1 MELLPHLIVG
11 VVVIAASTV
20 LARRLSIA
28 GPLVLVAIGLVASLF
43 LPPFTVDPEFIL
55 AGVLPPLLFA
65 AAVRLPAV
73 EFRRDARPI
82 AGLAVLLVVASSL
95 VLGAFFFWMIPE
107 LDFALAVALGA
118 ILSPTDAVATSIVKK
133 LGISPRVVTML
144 EGESLLNDATALVLL
159 RSAVAAV
166 AAGFSFWGT
175 VGTFALGVVVAIVIG
190 VAIGLLALRVRRWLA
205 NSAAST
211 AIGFVVPFAAYVPT
225 EHFGGS
231 GLVAAVVAGITVG
244 QGAVRWFTAEERISD
259 QLNWRTIEFLLEGAV
274 FLVMGL
280 ELRDLVTAN
289 IEEHN
294 GVGVA
299 LGLAVAALGIVLV
312 VRAAYVAGLVALQG
326 RRTRNDARRERLEA
340 INDRLDTFDPAA
352 VPVRAQ
358 RMRRGW
364 RRRTA
369 ERLAQNP
376 AAVERRVEGM
386 RDRIRRSLRDLDYY
400 QSSPL
405 GWKHGT
411 IIVWAGMRGV
421 VTLAAAQTLPQETPQ
436 RELLI
441 LTAFLVALI
450 SLLLQGLTLPAVIR
464 LLRIPPATQTTDAGA
479 ETARLRDELREA
491 ALERLK
497 SPGLIGPDGKPF
509 DPELLAGVGARMTE
523 PPREDG
529 DLTASSLR
537 DLRLVLIDA
546 MRQRLADLSREGTYA
561 SETLRHALAELDA
574 DQMSLEIRSDDSDTA
589 TP

>member
-20 LARRLSIA
+20 LARRLSVA

-43 LPPFTVDPEFIL
+43 LPPFSVDPEFIL

-95 VLGAFFFWMIPE
+95 VLGAFFSWMIPE

-274 FLVMGL
+274 FLIMGL

-326 RRTRNDARRERLEA
+326 RRTRSDARRERLEA
-340 INDRLDTFDPAA
+340 INDRLDAFDASA
-352 VPVRAQ
+352 VPARAQ

-369 ERLAQNP
+369 EHLAQNP

-441 LTAFLVALI
+441 LTAFFVALI
-450 SLLLQGLTLPAVIR
+450 SLLLQGLTLPALIR
-464 LLRIPPATQTTDAGA
+464 LLRVPPAASAGDAGG
-479 ETARLRDELREA
+479 ELSRLRDELRDA
-491 ALERLK
+491 ALARLQK
-497 SPGLIGPDGKPF
+497 PGLAGTDGKPF

-523 PPREDG
+523 PPRDDAE
-529 DLTASSLR
+529 LMASSMR

-574 DQMSLEIRSDDSDTA
+574 DQMSLEIRSGDTDDA
-589 TP
+589 P

>member
-20 LARRLSIA
+20 LARRLSVA

-43 LPPFTVDPEFIL
+43 LPPFAVDPEFIL

-82 AGLAVLLVVASSL
+82 AGLAVLLVVVSSL

-175 VGTFALGVVVAIVIG
+175 VGTFALGVLVAIVVG
-190 VAIGLLALRVRRWLA
+190 VAIGLLTLRVRRWLS

-274 FLVMGL
+274 FLIMGL

-299 LGLAVAALGIVLV
+299 VGLAVAALGIVLV
-312 VRAAYVAGLVALQG
+312 VRAAYVAVLVALQG
-326 RRTRNDARRERLEA
+326 RRTRGDARRERLEA
-340 INDRLDTFDPAA
+340 INDRLDAFDASA
-352 VPVRAQ
+352 VPVRTQ

-369 ERLAQNP
+369 EHLAQNP

-450 SLLLQGLTLPAVIR
+450 SLLLQGLSLPAVIR
-464 LLRIPPATQTTDAGA
+464 LLRIPPAAAAGDAGA
-479 ETARLRDELREA
+479 ELSRLRDELHDA
-491 ALERLK
+491 ALARLQK
-497 SPGLIGPDGKPF
+497 PGLTDPRGEPF
-509 DPELLAGVGARMTE
+509 EPALLAGVGARMTE
-523 PPREDG
+523 PPRDDAE
-529 DLTASSLR
+529 LTASSMR

-546 MRQRLADLSREGTYA
+546 MRQRLADLSHEGTYA

-574 DQMSLEIRSDDSDTA
+574 DQMSLEIRSNDTDGTA
-589 TP
+589 P

>member
-1 MELLPHLIVG
+1 VELLPHVIIG
-11 VVVIAASTV
+11 IVVIAASTV

-43 LPPFTVDPEFIL
+43 LPKFSVDPELIL

-65 AAVRLPAV
+65 AAVRLPAI

-82 AGLAVLLVVASSL
+82 AGLAVLLVVISSL
-95 VLGAFFFWMIPE
+95 VLGAFFFVMIPA

-175 VGTFALGVVVAIVIG
+175 VGTFAWGVLVAIVVG
-190 VAIGLLALRVRRWLA
+190 VVIGLLALRVRKWLA

-274 FLVMGL
+274 FLIMGL
-280 ELRDLVTAN
+280 ELRDLVSAN
-289 IEEHN
+289 VEKHN

-299 LGLAVAALGIVLV
+299 FGLALAALGIVLV
-312 VRAAYVAGLVALQG
+312 VRAAYVAALVALQS
-326 RRTRNDARRERLEA
+326 RRIRNDSLRERLEA
-340 INDRLDTFDPAA
+340 ISDRLDAFDPSAPPTPRRPRPSRFRAKAA
-352 VPVRAQ
+352 R
-358 RMRRGW
+358 
-364 RRRTA
+364 
-369 ERLAQNP
+369 RLARDP
-376 AAVERRVEGM
+376 GAAQRRVEGV
-386 RDRIRRSLRDLDYY
+386 RERIRRSLRDLDYY

-411 IIVWAGMRGV
+411 IIVWSGMRGV

-441 LTAFLVALI
+441 FTAFLVALI
-450 SLLLQGLTLPAVIR
+450 SLLLQGLTLPWVIR
-464 LLRIPPATQTTDAGA
+464 ALRIPPAAQTTDAAA
-479 ETARLRDELREA
+479 ELARLRGELRDA
-491 ALERLK
+491 ALQRLQK
-497 SPGLIGPDGKPF
+497 PGLADADGEPF
-509 DPELLAGVGARMTE
+509 DPHLLHGVGARMAE
-523 PPREDG
+523 PPSDDAALAASTMRE
-529 DLTASSLR
+529 
-537 DLRLVLIDA
+537 LRLVLIDA
-546 MRQRLADLSREGTYA
+546 MRQRLAELSREGSYA

-574 DQMSLEIRSDDSDTA
+574 DQMSLEIRREDAGGESS
-589 TP
+589 

>member
-1 MELLPHLIVG
+1 MELLPHVIIG
-11 VVVIAASTV
+11 IVVIAGSTV
-20 LARRLSIA
+20 LARRLSVA

-43 LPPFTVDPEFIL
+43 LPKFSVDPELIL

-65 AAVRLPAV
+65 AAVRLPAI

-82 AGLAVLLVVASSL
+82 AGLAVLLVVISSL
-95 VLGAFFFWMIPE
+95 VLGTFFFLMIPA

-175 VGTFALGVVVAIVIG
+175 VGTFAWGVLVAIVVG
-190 VAIGLLALRVRRWLA
+190 VVIGLLALRVRKWLA

-225 EHFGGS
+225 EHLGGS

-274 FLVMGL
+274 FLIMGL
-280 ELRDLVTAN
+280 ELRDLVSAN
-289 IEEHN
+289 VEKHN

-299 LGLAVAALGIVLV
+299 FGLALAALGIVLV
-312 VRAAYVAGLVALQG
+312 VRALYVAALVALQG
-326 RRTRNDARRERLEA
+326 RRVRNNAHRARLEA
-340 INDRLDTFDPAA
+340 INDRLDAFDPAA
-352 VPVRAQ
+352 PPAPRGAKASGF
-358 RMRRGW
+358 RMKAAR
-364 RRRTA
+364 
-369 ERLAQNP
+369 RLAQDP
-376 AAVERRVEGM
+376 DAAQRRVEGV
-386 RDRIRRSLRDLDYY
+386 RERIRRSLRDLDYY

-411 IIVWAGMRGV
+411 VIVWAGMRGV

-441 LTAFLVALI
+441 FTAFLVALI
-450 SLLLQGLTLPAVIR
+450 SLLLQGLTLPWVIR
-464 LLRIPPATQTTDAGA
+464 VLRIPPAAQTTDAGA
-479 ETARLRDELREA
+479 ELARLRGELRDA
-491 ALERLK
+491 AVARLQQ
-497 SPGLIGPDGKPF
+497 PGLTDADGAAF
-509 DPELLAGVGARMTE
+509 DDRLLAGVGARMTE
-523 PPREDG
+523 PPTDDAELSATAMRE
-529 DLTASSLR
+529 
-537 DLRLVLIDA
+537 LRLVLIDA
-546 MRQRLADLSREGTYA
+546 MRQRLAELSHEGSYA

-574 DQMSLEIRSDDSDTA
+574 DQMSLEIRRDDAGGQAS
-589 TP
+589 